1 MAVEQ
6 GKLKTPEENYEDA
19 AMELALYRMLQRE
32 CDTVKERASKDEE
45 AETIRMAEKST
56 QRMFDLIDRHTRK
69 KYGERNFGRYGV
81 RLLKIAALAIL
92 VLNLGLTVVTATS
105 ATVRAKVIEF
115 LTEINTSYMGMGFR
129 ESGLDIEVP
138 EDWEESY
145 YPTFIPDGYV
155 LRFSNTNGGIS
166 EAEYTN
172 AQGDKLLIRICDIT
186 AGNRINTEGAR
197 ISRTTVQG
205 VNATVLQQPY
215 EKVDVVWA
223 NGDRYFI
230 VSSNDYETTL
240 SVAESIK
247 LIKK

>member
-1 MAVEQ
+1 MDVEQ
-6 GKLKTPEENYEDA
+6 GKLRTPEENYEDA
-19 AMELALYRMLQRE
+19 ALELALYRMLRHE
-32 CDTVKERASKDEE
+32 CDTIKERASEDEE

-81 RLLKIAALAIL
+81 RLLKVAALAIL

-115 LTEINTSYMGMGFR
+115 LTEINTSYMGFR

-186 AGNRINTEGAR
+186 ADNRINTEGAR

-247 LIKK
+247 LIQK